1 VTLSVTALGATS
13 STTPSFD
20 NCTYLHAIAAATG
33 PAALSFT
40 VTVPVVGTG
49 GGDTTPPTT
58 TLALSPQPNGA
69 GWNNSNVTATLT
81 ATDNSGGS
89 GVKQITYSA
98 TGAQTVATTVAQGA
112 TATAGFTSEGQT
124 TLNFFAVD
132 NAGNSDSPNQAVV
145 MIDKSAPSISCTAP
159 DGKWHPADV
168 SIPCTAIDSLSGL
181 QSSMDSSFTLTTAV
195 PVGTETNN
203 ASTGSLTV
211 CDQAGNC
218 SNAGPIGANMIDEKP
233 PTIMLAI
240 PANGATY
247 SANQAV
253 NASYSCSDSGSGV
266 ASCAG
271 TVANGS
277 ATDTT
282 PMVPLR

>member
-1 VTLSVTALGATS
+1 
-13 STTPSFD
+13 
-20 NCTYLHAIAAATG
+20 
-33 PAALSFT
+33 
-40 VTVPVVGTG
+40 
-49 GGDTTPPTT
+49 
-58 TLALSPQPNGA
+58 
-69 GWNNSNVTATLT
+69 
-81 ATDNSGGS
+81 
-89 GVKQITYSA
+89 
-98 TGAQTVATTVAQGA
+98 
-112 TATAGFTSEGQT
+112 
-124 TLNFFAVD
+124 
-132 NAGNSDSPNQAVV
+132 
-145 MIDKSAPSISCTAP
+145 
-159 DGKWHPADV
+159 
-168 SIPCTAIDSLSGL
+168 
-181 QSSMDSSFTLTTAV
+181 MDSSFTLTTAV

-233 PTIMLAI
+233 PTITLAI

-282 PMVPLR
+282 PMVPLP